1 MEPKRLT
8 PRVARYVRAIE
19 QARLEGYTWDE
30 IFDVLSSEVSLHT
43 WGQLRQAFLRAQKA
57 MADGRLSPQQIPL
70 PKYELQ
76 PETRSNFE
84 APAEARDNEDP
95 EQLMARFRIG
105 KKEEK

>member
-8 PRVARYVRAIE
+8 PRIARYVRAIE
-19 QARLEGYTWDE
+19 QARLEGYTWEE

-57 MADGRLSPQQIPL
+57 IADGRLSPQQIPL
-70 PKYELQ
+70 RKRELP
-76 PETRSNFE
+76 PEIRSNFE
-84 APAEARDNEDP
+84 VSEETLDNEDP

-105 KKEEK
+105 KKEGK